1 MQCFFAIKRSCEATH
16 SSSDHHSQLLQDIS
30 SIEKNVPEKRESWRR
45 ILHSILP
52 TRVMR
57 DWKLLKTNWSPCFS
71 ICRNECLFYKDTST
85 DTDMHELSNFG
96 WQHRLA
102 ESVEDAND
110 LFYPASCSKS
120 RNAILYTRT

>member
-1 MQCFFAIKRSCEATH
+1 MEENFAFYIANPSYEGLKIVENKLITMFFDLQKRV
-16 SSSDHHSQLLQDIS
+16 LILQG
-30 SIEKNVPEKRESWRR
+30 R
-45 ILHSILP
+45 I
-52 TRVMR
+52 V
-57 DWKLLKTNWSPCFS
+57 
-71 ICRNECLFYKDTST
+71 ST